1 MAFVITVSLL
11 TCAGLIALVFTKPS
25 VKIGHEQISIYWL
38 PPLAGALL
46 LALGGA
52 LSWQEIWAGLTAPTA
67 MNPIKI
73 LILFF
78 SMTLISVFL
87 DSIGFFRYLAEAMLS
102 RAKGSQLSLF
112 FTLYLTVS
120 VLTVFTSNDIIVLTF
135 TPFIC
140 YFTRHARIDPLPYL
154 FCEFIAANTWSMIFI
169 IGNPT
174 NIYLG
179 TGAGLSFFD
188 YFRVMA
194 LPTLLAGLG
203 SLGMLLLLFGKK
215 LRQPLHAPASHPP
228 RLDRPLT
235 ALGVAHLGLCILFL
249 VLSSYL
255 DLPMWLI
262 ALAACLSLF
271 LCATGYLLV
280 RRRSLV
286 TVAESLKRAPLEM
299 APFVLSMFAVV
310 LALEKYGITERI
322 AGLLAGFPAVW
333 SYGLTSFLAANLMNN
348 IPMSVLFSG
357 ITANLTGAPQ
367 IAALYASII
376 GSNLGAFFTPI
387 GALAGIMWMQ
397 LLRTHQIKLSFGRFT
412 RYGAAVAVPALALAL
427 LGLEFIL

>member
-1 MAFVITVSLL
+1 MVFVITVSIL
-11 TCAGLIALVFTKPS
+11 TCVGLIALVFIKPS
-25 VKIGHEQISIYWL
+25 VKVGHEQISIYWL
-38 PPLAGALL
+38 PPLIGALI

-52 LSWQEIWAGLTAPTA
+52 ISWQEIGAGLTAPTA

-87 DSIGFFRYLAEAMLS
+87 DSVGFFRYLAETMLS

-112 FTLYLTVS
+112 FTLYITVS

-140 YFTRHARIDPLPYL
+140 YFTRHAKIDPLPYL

-179 TGAGLSFFD
+179 TGAGLTFFE

-203 SLGMLLLLFGKK
+203 SLGVLLLLFGKK
-215 LRQPLHAPASHPP
+215 LRQPLSAPASHPP
-228 RLDRPLT
+228 RLDRPLVG
-235 ALGVAHLGLCILFL
+235 LGVVHLGLCIVFL
-249 VLSSYL
+249 VLSSYI

-262 ALAACLSLF
+262 ALVAFLSLF
-271 LCATGYLLV
+271 ACATVYLLA

-286 TVAESLKRAPLEM
+286 TVVESLKRAPLEM
-299 APFVLSMFAVV
+299 APFVLSMFVVV
-310 LALEKYGITERI
+310 LALEKYGVTAQI
-322 AGLLAGFPAVW
+322 AGLLEPLPAVW
-333 SYGLTSFLAANLMNN
+333 GYGITSFLAANLMNN

-357 ITANLTGAPQ
+357 ITGNLAQPD
-367 IAALYASII
+367 AALYASII

-397 LLRTHQIKLSFGRFT
+397 LLQTHQIKLSFGKFT
-412 RYGAAVAVPALALAL
+412 RCGAAVAVPALVLAL
-427 LGLEFIL
+427 LGLEILL